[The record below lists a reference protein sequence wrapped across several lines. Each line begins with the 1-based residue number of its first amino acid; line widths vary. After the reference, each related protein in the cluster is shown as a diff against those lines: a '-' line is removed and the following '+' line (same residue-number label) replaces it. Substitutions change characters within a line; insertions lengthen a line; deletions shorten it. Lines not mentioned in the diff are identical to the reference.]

1 MKSIKVIMVSALSV
15 MTLAAT
21 AAPTAVAKISVASA
35 SGNGND
41 AVILVESDECSA
53 DIETAT
59 GKDIVKVMNDANDYS
74 INLYA
79 VSKGTNLSA
88 IGTNDLS
95 DVALTFVSN
104 KTETDYTLTFSNV
117 TGTIKLYDAVEDQ
130 EITLA
135 NAGTYSFTVAA
146 NSTIADRFIIN
157 RSAPAVPGICNN
169 YDKLQITGYAGAQLE
184 VLNYADKASVF
195 TETVAGDNVEIDLEA
210 KGLTA
215 NTQYFVKLT
224 PAGATVALEYVIKYK
239 PAVTV
244 VP

>member
-1 MKSIKVIMVSALSV
+1 MKNIKIIMVSAFCA

-21 AAPTAVAKISVASA
+21 AAAPTAMAKISVASA

-59 GKDIVKVMNDANDYS
+59 GKDIVKIINNANDYS

-79 VSKGTNLSA
+79 VSNGTNLSA

-117 TGTIKLYDAVEDQ
+117 TGTIKLYDAVENQ
-130 EITLA
+130 EVTLA
-135 NAGTYSFTVAA
+135 NGGTYSFSVAA

-157 RSAPAVPGICNN
+157 RSAPAGPSICFN
-169 YDKLQITGYAGAQLE
+169 YNVLEINGHDGESLVIKDAAGAEIENVAALPAAYSKDLSAYTGRL
-184 VLNYADKASVF
+184 VVTLNGQDYQ
-195 TETVAGDNVEIDLEA
+195 ID
-210 KGLTA
+210 A
-215 NTQYFVKLT
+215 N
-224 PAGATVALEYVIKYK
+224 
-239 PAVTV
+239 PAVTAL
-244 VP
+244 